1 MTLNVVGIV
10 PAAGLGVRMAGLPA
24 EALANEDALG

>member
-1 MTLNVVGIV
+1 MSPKIAGIV

-24 EALANEDALG
+24 EAVANEDELQ

>member
-1 MTLNVVGIV
+1 MKIVAIV

-24 EALANEDALG
+24 EARPDEGALG